1 MITMAVAGA
10 GDWGRNLIRNFH
22 SMPEAEL
29 RWICDLR
36 RERLDLMA
44 ELFPGVKTTEN
55 LDEIL
60 QDEDVRAVVVATTAP
75 THAEVA
81 RKVLASGRH
90 AFVEKP
96 VTLDPADAEELCRL
110 AEEKGLVLM
119 VGHLLLYHPA
129 VEHLRTLV
137 QSGELGPIH
146 YLYSQRVNL
155 GKIRADENAL
165 WSFAPH
171 DISVMLHLLDAL
183 PEDVSARG
191 QAYLRE
197 GVEDVVFV
205 NLHFA
210 SGIMGQIQLSWLDPH
225 KLRRFT
231 VVGRQKMVVFD
242 DMEASEKLKI
252 YDKGADL
259 PGDYAGYGDYIG
271 LRFGDIVIPRIA
283 SAEPLRLECREFIR
297 CIEEGD
303 KPRSDGYNGL
313 EVLRVLEAAQRSL
326 DLGGMPIRLDGTD
339 FVPPDAAKGQ
349 S

>member
-1 MITMAVAGA
+1 MITMAVVGA

-22 SMPEAEL
+22 TMPEADL
-29 RWICDLR
+29 RWVCDLR
-36 RERLDLMA
+36 RERLELMA
-44 ELFPGVKTTEN
+44 ELFPGVRTTES
-55 LDEIL
+55 LDDVL
-60 QDEDVRAVVVATTAP
+60 GDDGVRAVVVATSAP
-75 THAEVA
+75 THAEIA
-81 RKVLASGRH
+81 GQVLRSGRH

-96 VTLDPADAEELCRL
+96 VTLDPRDAERLCRL
-110 AEEKGLVLM
+110 AQEKDLVLM

-129 VEHLRTLV
+129 VERLRDLV
-137 QSGELGPIH
+137 RSGELGPIH

-171 DISVMLHLLDAL
+171 DISVMLHLLDAM

-205 NLHFA
+205 NMRFPD
-210 SGIMGQIQLSWLDPH
+210 GVMGQIQLSWLDPH

-252 YDKGADL
+252 YDKGADV

-283 SAEPLRLECREFIR
+283 SAEPLRLECREFVR

-303 KPRSDGYNGL
+303 RPVSDGRNGL

-326 DLGGMPIRLDGTD
+326 DRGGIPVRLDGND
-339 FVPPDAAKGQ
+339 FVSPDTAKGR